1 MLGLFGSLNLGQ
13 RSLQAHQQA
22 IEVTGHNLANVNQA
36 GYARQRLRIQSSDS
50 LNSAQGS
57 QGTGI
62 QASAIEQLRS
72 QILDG
77 QIADEAST
85 RGSLEAMQ
93 QALEQAQSILGQSL
107 SRQSSST
114 QSADAASQVGD
125 LNELVGLFGD
135 FFNSFQNLSAN
146 PTSEDARRDVISKAQ
161 SLAGRFNVMDQRLGE
176 LQGKLLQSAQ
186 TDAKTAN
193 QLLADIASLN
203 GEIVRA
209 EGGEPGAANDLRD
222 TRQQKI
228 EELAKYLKITTV
240 EGENGA
246 VDISAGGAS
255 LISEGTLGE
264 RLQARTVDGRL
275 EVATAQSGMRLDLD
289 GGSLSGT
296 VQASNGAVAGLR
308 QNLDNLAKS
317 MITQVNGIH
326 RGGYNLN
333 GATGQDFFTGTDAAS
348 LRVAQA
354 LEDDPALI
362 QASGDA
368 SARSDNQVALALAR
382 LASAPQASLNNQTF
396 AQNLAEVVSGVSE
409 SLASVNSG
417 LDNQKVVADTLQ
429 KQRDS
434 VSGVSMDEELTSMVK
449 FQKAFEASAKLIT
462 IIDEMLDTVLS
473 LKR

>member
-1 MLGLFGSLNLGQ
+1 
-13 RSLQAHQQA
+13 
-22 IEVTGHNLANVNQA
+22 
-36 GYARQRLRIQSSDS
+36 
-50 LNSAQGS
+50 
-57 QGTGI
+57 
-62 QASAIEQLRS
+62 
-72 QILDG
+72 
-77 QIADEAST
+77 
-85 RGSLEAMQ
+85 
-93 QALEQAQSILGQSL
+93 L

-125 LNELVGLFGD
+125 LNALVGLFGD

-161 SLAGRFNVMDQRLGE
+161 SLAGRFNLMDQRLGE

-228 EELAKYLKITTV
+228 EELAKYVKITTV
-240 EGENGA
+240 EAENGA
-246 VDISAGGAS
+246 VDISAGGVS
-255 LISEGTLGE
+255 LISEGTVGE
-264 RLQARTVDGRL
+264 RLQARTVEGRL
-275 EVATAQSGMRLDLD
+275 EVATAQSGMRLELD

-296 VQASNGAVAGLR
+296 VAASNGAVAGLR
-308 QNLDNLAKS
+308 QNLDNLAKA
-317 MITQVNGIH
+317 MITQVNDIH
-326 RGGYNLN
+326 RGGYDLK

-354 LEDDPALI
+354 LQDDPALI

-368 SARSDNQVALALAR
+368 SARSDNQVALALAQ

-396 AQNLAEVVSGVSE
+396 AQNLAGIVSGVSE
-409 SLASVNSG
+409 SLASVNSD